1 MMFPTPIRQTSRAVR
16 IGYHILLYGCM
27 LIWIAPVLA
36 VMVTAVRSSDDL
48 AAGNYWGVPTSF
60 AFVANVKQVFDGSPI
75 LTFFT
80 NSLIITGCTTLGVLV
95 LGTMAGSAL
104 AKYSFVGRTFIYAVF
119 IGGNFVP
126 NQILMI
132 PVRNLVLQTGLYD
145 SVWALILFHTA
156 FQTGF
161 ATLFLR
167 NFIIGLPHEMFEA
180 ARIEGASEL
189 QIVWRIVVPLVRPAL
204 AGLAVLVFTFV
215 WNDYFWALV
224 LVQSDTVKPITLGLA
239 ALKGEFLTAWNVIS
253 AGALMA
259 ALPPV
264 LLFFFMQK
272 HFVAGLTAG
281 AVKG

>member
-1 MMFPTPIRQTSRAVR
+1 MMFPSPIQRSTPAVR
-16 IGYHILLYGCM
+16 TGYYVLLYGCM
-27 LIWIAPVLA
+27 LLWIGPVLA
-36 VMVTAVRSSDDL
+36 VMITAVRSPTDL

-60 AFVANVKQVFDGSPI
+60 ALFTNLRQVFEGSPMMG
-75 LTFFT
+75 FFI
-80 NSLIITGCTTLGVLV
+80 NSVVITVCTTLGVLV
-95 LGTMAGSAL
+95 LGTMAGASL
-104 AKYSFVGRTFIYAVF
+104 AKYRFIGRTLIYAIF

-132 PVRNLVLQTGLYD
+132 PVRNLVVQTGLYNT
-145 SVWALILFHTA
+145 VWALVLFHTA

-167 NFIIGLPHEMFEA
+167 NFIIGLPHELFEA

-189 QIVWRIVVPLVRPAL
+189 QIVRQIVVPLVRPAL

-224 LVQSDTVKPITLGLA
+224 LVQSDAAKPITLGLA
-239 ALKGEFLTAWNVIS
+239 GLKGEFLTAWNVIS
-253 AGALMA
+253 AGALLA

-264 LLFFFMQK
+264 GMFFLMQK

>member
-1 MMFPTPIRQTSRAVR
+1 MMFPSPIQRSTPAVR
-16 IGYHILLYGCM
+16 TGYYVLLYGCM
-27 LIWIAPVLA
+27 LLWIGPVLA
-36 VMVTAVRSSDDL
+36 VMITAVRSPTDL

-60 AFVANVKQVFDGSPI
+60 ALFANLRQVFQGSPMVG
-75 LTFFT
+75 FFI
-80 NSLIITGCTTLGVLV
+80 NSVVITACTTLGVLV
-95 LGTMAGSAL
+95 LGTMAGASL
-104 AKYSFVGRTFIYAVF
+104 AKYRFVGRTLIYAIF

-132 PVRNLVLQTGLYD
+132 PVRNLVVQTGLYD
-145 SVWALILFHTA
+145 TVWSLVLFHTA

-167 NFIIGLPHEMFEA
+167 NFIIGLPHELYEA

-189 QIVWRIVVPLVRPAL
+189 QIVRQIVVPLVRPAL

-224 LVQSDTVKPITLGLA
+224 LVQSDAAKPITLGLA
-239 ALKGEFLTAWNVIS
+239 ALKGEFLTSWNVIS
-253 AGALMA
+253 AGALIA

-264 LLFFFMQK
+264 AMFFFMQK